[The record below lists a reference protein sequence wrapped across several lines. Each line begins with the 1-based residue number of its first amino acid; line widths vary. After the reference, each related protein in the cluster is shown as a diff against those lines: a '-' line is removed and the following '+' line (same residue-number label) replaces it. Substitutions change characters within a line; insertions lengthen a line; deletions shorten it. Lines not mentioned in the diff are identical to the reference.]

1 MSKKYSKSEREAL
14 LAKYENSGKTK
25 RGFAKDEKISET
37 TLQTWLKQKDVEQ
50 VQDQQW
56 VSAKPVT
63 TGLCKVAGISISIGN
78 FIISVP
84 EGVDSKHLSAKL
96 EAVKTVC

>member
-1 MSKKYSKSEREAL
+1 MKKRYSENERAVL

-37 TLQTWLKQKDVEQ
+37 TLQTWLKQKDMVQ
-50 VQDQQW
+50 GQDQKW
-56 VSAKPVT
+56 VSAKTVT
-63 TGLCKVAGISISIGN
+63 THSCKDEGISISIGN

-84 EGVDSKHLSAKL
+84 EGVDGKHLSAIL

>member
-1 MSKKYSKSEREAL
+1 MKKQYSENERAVL

-25 RGFAKDEKISET
+25 RSFAKDEKISET
-37 TLQTWLKQKDVEQ
+37 TLQTWLKQKNLVQ
-50 VQDQQW
+50 GQDQKW
-56 VSAKPVT
+56 VSAKTAT
-63 TGLCKVAGISISIGN
+63 TRPCKDAAVSISIGN

-84 EGVDSKHLSAKL
+84 EGVDCRHLSAIL